1 MHMKS
6 TRKTPRK
13 ARGPGRRSSG
23 GDSADTRHELLVAA
37 RTEFALHGFHG
48 TTVRHVADRADVT
61 PAMIHYHFGDKRGL
75 YRAMLE
81 ETFAPL
87 LATLQELAASGAPG
101 SLRDA
106 LAGYMHMLARTPELP
121 ALLVRDVL
129 SGDGPMREEFI
140 RDFAARGAVAMQRL
154 IARDAEAGLLRDD
167 LDPRFALLSLL
178 SMAAFPFI
186 ARPIATKVLDLT
198 YDDAMIERLAT
209 HTATLFYAGA
219 RRGGDGK

>member
-1 MHMKS
+1 MKP
-6 TRKTPRK
+6 TRKKSSP
-13 ARGPGRRSSG
+13 RGPGRRATVSG
-23 GDSADTRHELLVAA
+23 DTAGTRHQLLSAA
-37 RTEFALHGFHG
+37 RTAFALHGFRG

-75 YRAMLE
+75 YHAMLE

-87 LATLQELAASGAPG
+87 LATLQELAATGAPG

-106 LAGYMHMLARTPELP
+106 LAGYMRMLARTPELP
-121 ALLVRDVL
+121 ALLIRDVL

-140 RDFAARGAVAMQRL
+140 RHFAARGAVAMQQL
-154 IARDAEAGLLRDD
+154 IARDAEAGLLRAD

-186 ARPIATKVLDLT
+186 ARPIATKVLDLA
-198 YDDAMIERLAT
+198 YDDAMVERLAT
-209 HTATLFYAGA
+209 HTAQLFYDGA
-219 RRGGDGK
+219 RRREDEA